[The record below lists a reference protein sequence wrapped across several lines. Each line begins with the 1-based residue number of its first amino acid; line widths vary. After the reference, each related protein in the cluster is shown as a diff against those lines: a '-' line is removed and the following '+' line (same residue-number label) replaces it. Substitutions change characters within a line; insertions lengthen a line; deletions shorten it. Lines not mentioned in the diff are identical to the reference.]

1 MGKTDRAKNRAAR
14 MKKRPQTDRRDI
26 RIRKQEM
33 KASGD
38 YSRKEIKI
46 AKLTRKAE
54 NLHAENVKLGKL
66 GTAEGIQSMK
76 MGGVE
81 YHNLVGRIRRLDP
94 TGETSGYNM
103 GPVGIKETHS
113 DDNFSIAN
121 TAHMS
126 AATGFDPLAPVYS
139 SANTVEESTDS
150 NTSNVSYGQKLRG
163 AW

>member
-1 MGKTDRAKNRAAR
+1 
-14 MKKRPQTDRRDI
+14 MKKRIKNRIERLEARPQTARRQV
-26 RIRKQEM
+26 RIQKQKM
-33 KASGD
+33 KSGEYGE
-38 YSRKEIKI
+38 YSRKEIKT
-46 AKLTRKAE
+46 AKLTAKASI
-54 NLHAENVKLGKL
+54 LHAENLRLGQVGSQK
-66 GTAEGIQSMK
+66 AINK
-76 MGGVE
+76 MVSGGE
-81 YHNLVGRIRRLDP
+81 KYHNLVGRIRRLDP

-103 GPVGIKETHS
+103 GPVGAKEVHS
-113 DDNFSIAN
+113 PTNFSTAN